1 MRRKDLA
8 GPGREPPVLLVKWY
22 DLTRWILE
30 KVDSFPKS
38 QRFVFGTRL
47 ADHAFDV
54 LETLV
59 EASYSST
66 KAALLA
72 DANRKVETLRWL
84 VRLAKDRKVL
94 TERQY
99 LFACQGMVD
108 CVRIEELGDGGP
120 GTGDRAKWQ
129 ASPFATG
136 PWCWLLDN
144 IRRVRSSPE
153 IQGKQGLWNLDP
165 AMIESLEY

>member
-1 MRRKDLA
+1 MKRKDLA

-47 ADHAFDV
+47 ADHAIGV

-59 EASYSST
+59 KASYSGT

-84 VRLAKDRKVL
+84 ARPDPINLPAFGVC
-94 TERQY
+94 ERRGH
-99 LFACQGMVD
+99 LHFN
-108 CVRIEELGDGGP
+108 
-120 GTGDRAKWQ
+120 GDR
-129 ASPFATG
+129 
-136 PWCWLLDN
+136 
-144 IRRVRSSPE
+144 
-153 IQGKQGLWNLDP
+153 
-165 AMIESLEY
+165 

>member
-47 ADHAFDV
+47 ADHAIGV

-99 LFACQGMVD
+99 LFACQGLTECGRM
-108 CVRIEELGDGGP
+108 LGGWLKQAQSKEGPTPHGG
-120 GTGDRAKWQ
+120 RFEASQ
-129 ASPFATG
+129 AP
-136 PWCWLLDN
+136 
-144 IRRVRSSPE
+144 V
-153 IQGKQGLWNLDP
+153 
-165 AMIESLEY
+165 

>member
-30 KVDSFPKS
+30 KVDSIPKS

-47 ADHAFDV
+47 ADHAIGV

-84 VRLAKDRKVL
+84 VRLGPR
-94 TERQY
+94 R
-99 LFACQGMVD
+99 M
-108 CVRIEELGDGGP
+108 RRMLGGWLKQAQSKEGTASHGG
-120 GTGDRAKWQ
+120 RFEVSQ
-129 ASPFATG
+129 AA
-136 PWCWLLDN
+136 
-144 IRRVRSSPE
+144 V
-153 IQGKQGLWNLDP
+153 
-165 AMIESLEY
+165 